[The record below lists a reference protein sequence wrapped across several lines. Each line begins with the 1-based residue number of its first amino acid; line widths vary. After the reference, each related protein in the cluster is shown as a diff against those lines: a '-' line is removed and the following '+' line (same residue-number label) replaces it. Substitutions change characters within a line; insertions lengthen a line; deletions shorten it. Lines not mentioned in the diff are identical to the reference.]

1 VDAHRKLLMLRGVVF
16 LSILNAL
23 RIFTFRKLLAG
34 TKMLKTL
41 KKFILSR
48 SVLLMIGAFR

>member
-1 VDAHRKLLMLRGVVF
+1 MLRGVVF

-41 KKFILSR
+41 KMFILSR

>member
-41 KKFILSR
+41 KMFILSR